1 MDLSWLQVC
10 AEGQTE
16 GCIPTIQLLYLAAL
30 VAGVVLLGVIA
41 IRSRDL
47 STATL
52 ALMPVAIAINIAVGA
67 IVVALRLPIYLDSI
81 GTVLVGVVAGP
92 WAGALTGL
100 LANLIWAILPVPG
113 GAGPTIAFF
122 APVAAVIGLM
132 AGFWAGRGAFRLRA
146 DDERVGGFLALAA
159 GVAAAGIAH
168 ARRPADG
175 RPLVRLGGPR
185 LADALR
191 PPGPRS
197 SSRSAWPWPGSRAG
211 RSSGSAPATRAS
223 RATWPSRPPSSAGV
237 LVFAVLRLLFA
248 PNGYFST
255 ITGLTRGRRAG
266 QLPGRGEP
274 HRAGDRPIRS
284 GLLAWSSPS
293 RSSSASSSGAGR
305 GRASAPACSRSGSA
319 GLTTGLVAAAIS
331 APIAAG
337 VFGGVTGS
345 GTDALVALFR
355 TLGLNI
361 FQSAFAQGLT
371 SDPLDKTISYT
382 VVFLVLAA
390 LPAERP
396 DDVQPGR
403 VDDRRLTGPRRTGL
417 RVQAASGVLPPGRQL
432 APPAQPGHEA
442 AGPRRG

>member
-1 MDLSWLQVC
+1 MDLSWLKVC

-30 VAGVVLLGVIA
+30 VVGVVLLAIIA
-41 IRSRDL
+41 VRSRDL

-113 GAGPTIAFF
+113 GAGPTVAFF

-146 DDERVGGFLALAA
+146 DDERVGAFLALAA
-159 GVAAAGIAH
+159 GVAASAVAFLVIQQTVGLSFDWEDLDSQMRFVILGLIIVGIGAAVGWASGQTVFRLQAGDPRISRYLAIAT
-168 ARRPADG
+168 G
-175 RPLVRLGGPR
+175 I
-185 LADALR
+185 
-191 PPGPRS
+191 
-197 SSRSAWPWPGSRAG
+197 
-211 RSSGSAPATRAS
+211 
-223 RATWPSRPPSSAGV
+223 SAGV
-237 LVFAVLRLLFA
+237 LAFAVLRLLFA
-248 PNGYFST
+248 PNGYFSLIDGLKDDGT
-255 ITGLTRGRRAG
+255 PDSLPIIGTTSLTGLAQPDPVGLIAVAAIG
-266 QLPGRGEP
+266 IAL
-274 HRAGDRPIRS
+274 
-284 GLLAWSSPS
+284 GLLVWNWA
-293 RSSSASSSGAGR
+293 RQGE
-305 GRASAPACSRSGSA
+305 RARMFPVWVG

-361 FQSAFAQGLT
+361 FASAFAQGLT

-382 VVFLVLAA
+382 VVFLILVA
-390 LPAERP
+390 LPLSVRTMFSRGESSI
-396 DDVQPGR
+396 
-403 VDDRRLTGPRRTGL
+403 VD
-417 RVQAASGVLPPGRQL
+417 
-432 APPAQPGHEA
+432 
-442 AGPRRG
+442 